1 MTDTALKTNHQHPPL
16 AIDAY
21 GNPIDIPDGAASW
34 RICRKTTGRPR
45 EIVDENKHPVRFPL
59 DTTCEQLVERCGRDV
74 YRVYALDE
82 VGELLDHVSTLDLTG
97 ASGDLRNSSSSEPAS
112 SLVRS
117 TSTAGST
124 DLRFALE
131 AMTQMMRTNADALRI
146 VTDSHV
152 DLAKTIAVAKGLPRN
167 ASAFM
172 APPVAR
178 EDHEDEDD
186 DVDDV
191 ERPKTWIDVAA
202 PIVEQLAPAIPL
214 ILGGRLLP
222 STTRNTTANEQS
234 PPAAAET
241 CEMTA
246 EEIELAKRP
255 NWEPRDL
262 VDFAYA
268 KRKGDAKR
276 KLKAIA
282 ENRSSAPDALQI
294 PEAIRVRL
302 TTDATLMPK
311 LMAVK
316 AQLADPELRA
326 LFDLVGRM
334 TAVDQTRLV
343 EHLSSAPIEECV
355 LVARELIAGANATQQ
370 D

>member
-1 MTDTALKTNHQHPPL
+1 MNDTGLKTNSAHPPL

-59 DTTCEQLVERCGRDV
+59 ETTCEQLVERCGRDV
-74 YRVYALDE
+74 YRVYALDD

-97 ASGDLRNSSSSEPAS
+97 TAGELRNSGSSSEPAT
-112 SLVRS
+112 SLVRAANTP
-117 TSTAGST
+117 TSS

-167 ASAFM
+167 AAGFVPV
-172 APPVAR
+172 PPVH
-178 EDHEDEDD
+178 DDDDDDD
-186 DVDDV
+186 DVDSI

-202 PIVEQLAPAIPL
+202 PIVEQLAPAIPM

-222 STTRNTTANEQS
+222 GAAPNNSANDQS
-234 PPAAAET
+234 PTAVVEQG
-241 CEMTA
+241 EMTA
-246 EEIELAKRP
+246 VEIELAQRP
-255 NWEPRDL
+255 DWEPRDL

-276 KLKAIA
+276 KFKALA
-282 ENRSSAPDALQI
+282 HERSSASAMLQI
-294 PEAIRVRL
+294 PQAIKARVM
-302 TTDATLMPK
+302 TDATLMPK
-311 LMAVK
+311 LMAVR
-316 AQLADPELRA
+316 AQLSDAEVRA
-326 LFDLVGRM
+326 LFDIVARM
-334 TAVDQTRLV
+334 PETDQSRLV
-343 EHLSSAPIEECV
+343 DHLTAAPVEECV
-355 LVARELIAGANATQQ
+355 LVARELIAAVQS
-370 D
+370 

>member
-1 MTDTALKTNHQHPPL
+1 MTDTALKTTHQHPPL
-16 AIDAY
+16 AIDAN

-59 DTTCEQLVERCGRDV
+59 DMTCEQLVERCGRDV

-82 VGELLDHVSTLDLTG
+82 VGELLDHVSTVDLTG
-97 ASGDLRNSSSSEPAS
+97 TSGDLRNSSLSEPATP
-112 SLVRS
+112 LVRS
-117 TSTAGST
+117 TSTAAPT

-146 VTDSHV
+146 VTESHV

-167 ASAFM
+167 ASAFV
-172 APPVAR
+172 APPVMR
-178 EDHEDEDD
+178 DD
-186 DVDDV
+186 DDDDEVDDV

-222 STTRNTTANEQS
+222 SATGNATANDQS
-234 PPAAAET
+234 PATAAES
-241 CEMTA
+241 CEMAA

-255 NWEPRDL
+255 NWEPRDF
-262 VDFAYA
+262 VDFGYA

-276 KLKAIA
+276 KLKASA
-282 ENRSSAPDALQI
+282 ESGSPSPAGLQI
-294 PEAIRVRL
+294 PQALRARMM
-302 TTDATLMPK
+302 TDATMMSK
-311 LMAVK
+311 LMAIK
-316 AQLADPELRA
+316 AQLSDAELRA

-334 TAVDQTRLV
+334 TEGDQRRLV

-370 D
+370 S